1 MTDAQDKATTNADK
15 IIASINQNI
24 AGIDEDIRQLQQ
36 LVTDNPNDT
45 EIADKLADA
54 QQQLAD
60 ATSSLSDAEAQKDAI
75 ANAETLAD
83 ITDINNALSHDDAS
97 AGVDKEMADQDLADA
112 QAKSAENLAAAKSA
126 AKQDLTDDIAA
137 IQDDVD
143 ETQRIVDR
151 LSDIAAKNPGDSE
164 IGAALTNAQNQLDKA
179 ESALADAKDQLA
191 TVDDAKTLAQVDEKT
206 AAGDADVAAAEAARQ
221 AADTDLQNAGA
232 KSADNLNN
240 AIADVNKQADANLAA
255 IQENI
260 EQIKDDIAALSKI
273 AADNPNGTKIADLLA
288 DANKQ
293 LTEAQGRYKDAQA
306 DKDALAQATTLAEVS
321 DLTDDIADKTTAA
334 DVDRKQADQDLANAK
349 TTAADDLADAK
360 EAAKDAIQ
368 QQLDRVDDEIKQI
381 QKDIDELT
389 QLAKDHPNTPEVQQ
403 ALDDAKQQLADAKDA
418 KDTIV
423 DQLIDVNQA
432 KTADDAKAINDVAQ
446 EAGEKATDAVK
457 AADKD
462 VADAKKAVADDMA
475 NAKSEAEDAV
485 RDKINELRDDAS
497 RVQDIVDQLQDLV
510 NNHPGNQDLAD
521 KLAEAKDQLNK
532 VQSAL
537 EDARAQ
543 LVAIE
548 TAETPAQID
557 AATNQI
563 GVDQVVG
570 NQATQR
576 AEQLLREAQDIANG
590 LSTTATIVQALGSG
604 QSVPQTAMLPYTVTE
619 TVVLPTQVSGIAQA
633 TEAVAT
639 QVGEQLPVEGV
650 AAYVGQR
657 LLAEGKATRGARI
670 QDRLIKSDDETKTND
685 ARSGFWDRPYYLGGR
700 FSKDWNLQPFTLV
713 TVLLF
718 SMFLG
723 WFFLPTKKKEDE
735 Q

>member
-1 MTDAQDKATTNADK
+1 M
-15 IIASINQNI
+15 
-24 AGIDEDIRQLQQ
+24 
-36 LVTDNPNDT
+36 
-45 EIADKLADA
+45 
-54 QQQLAD
+54 
-60 ATSSLSDAEAQKDAI
+60 
-75 ANAETLAD
+75 
-83 ITDINNALSHDDAS
+83 
-97 AGVDKEMADQDLADA
+97 
-112 QAKSAENLAAAKSA
+112 
-126 AKQDLTDDIAA
+126 
-137 IQDDVD
+137 
-143 ETQRIVDR
+143 
-151 LSDIAAKNPGDSE
+151 
-164 IGAALTNAQNQLDKA
+164 
-179 ESALADAKDQLA
+179 
-191 TVDDAKTLAQVDEKT
+191 
-206 AAGDADVAAAEAARQ
+206 
-221 AADTDLQNAGA
+221 
-232 KSADNLNN
+232 
-240 AIADVNKQADANLAA
+240 
-255 IQENI
+255 
-260 EQIKDDIAALSKI
+260 
-273 AADNPNGTKIADLLA
+273 
-288 DANKQ
+288 
-293 LTEAQGRYKDAQA
+293 
-306 DKDALAQATTLAEVS
+306 
-321 DLTDDIADKTTAA
+321 
-334 DVDRKQADQDLANAK
+334 
-349 TTAADDLADAK
+349 
-360 EAAKDAIQ
+360 
-368 QQLDRVDDEIKQI
+368 DRVDDEIKQI

-462 VADAKKAVADDMA
+462 VADAKKVVADDMA
-475 NAKSEAEDAV
+475 DAKSEAEDAV

-510 NNHPGNQDLAD
+510 NNHPGNQELAN

-543 LVAIE
+543 PVAIE

-557 AATNQI
+557 TATNQI

-576 AEQLLREAQDIANG
+576 AEQLLREAQDIADG

-619 TVVLPTQVSGIAQA
+619 TVVLPTRVSGIAQA

-639 QVGEQLPVEGV
+639 QVGEQLPVQGV

-685 ARSGFWDRPYYLGGR
+685 ARSGFWDRPYYLAGR
-700 FSKDWNLQPFTLV
+700 FSGDWNLQPFTLA

>member
-1 MTDAQDKATTNADK
+1 M
-15 IIASINQNI
+15 
-24 AGIDEDIRQLQQ
+24 
-36 LVTDNPNDT
+36 
-45 EIADKLADA
+45 
-54 QQQLAD
+54 
-60 ATSSLSDAEAQKDAI
+60 
-75 ANAETLAD
+75 AD

-97 AGVDKEMADQDLADA
+97 AGVDKETADKDLADA
-112 QAKSAENLAAAKSA
+112 QAKAAENLAAAKSA

-240 AIADVNKQADANLAA
+240 AIADANKQADANLAA
-255 IQENI
+255 IQEDI

-273 AADNPNGTKIADLLA
+273 AADNPNSTKIADLLA

-389 QLAKDHPNTPEVQQ
+389 QWAKDHPNTPEVQQ

-475 NAKSEAEDAV
+475 NAKS
-485 RDKINELRDDAS
+485 
-497 RVQDIVDQLQDLV
+497 
-510 NNHPGNQDLAD
+510 
-521 KLAEAKDQLNK
+521 EAKDQLNK

-670 QDRLIKSDDETKTND
+670 QDRLI
-685 ARSGFWDRPYYLGGR
+685 
-700 FSKDWNLQPFTLV
+700 
-713 TVLLF
+713 
-718 SMFLG
+718 
-723 WFFLPTKKKEDE
+723 
-735 Q
+735 